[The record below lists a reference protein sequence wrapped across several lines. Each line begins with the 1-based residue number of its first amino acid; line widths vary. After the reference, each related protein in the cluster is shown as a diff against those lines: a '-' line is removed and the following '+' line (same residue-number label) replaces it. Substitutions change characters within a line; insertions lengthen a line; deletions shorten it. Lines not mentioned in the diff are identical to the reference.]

1 MTEEKKDPRDEII
14 LVRRTAAEKAA
25 YQAAKQAGTL
35 PEFLREEQEKAEK
48 AEKATIDAERMA
60 HHEEL
65 EQYAKDH
72 PEEFQLEKP

>member
-48 AEKATIDAERMA
+48 ATIDAERMA